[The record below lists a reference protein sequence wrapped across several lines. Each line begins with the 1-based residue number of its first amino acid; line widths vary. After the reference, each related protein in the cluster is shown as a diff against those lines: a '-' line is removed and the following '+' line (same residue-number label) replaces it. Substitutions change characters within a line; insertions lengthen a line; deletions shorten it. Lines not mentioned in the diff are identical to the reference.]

1 MASSEKR
8 KQGEMIQPGSYPTL
22 AMKGEAA
29 LLLHALKSEDVLES
43 AAKVIARKA
52 EELKGAVLLYV
63 DRLEDAAS
71 SGNDI
76 GLYDEAHEIRGLA
89 ATAGLVA
96 TGRIANTL
104 CRYLDAHSR
113 AGKAPERGIV
123 LLQLDA
129 LTRAAHAKDDATRLG
144 DVVAAEL
151 DTLVQSRMVGL
162 S

>member
-1 MASSEKR
+1 MDKTAP
-8 KQGEMIQPGSYPTL
+8 KQGQLIQPGSYPTL

-29 LLLHALKSEDVLES
+29 MLLHVLKSDDALEN
-43 AAKVIARKA
+43 AAKVIARKT

-71 SGNDI
+71 AGNNI
-76 GLYDEAHEIRGLA
+76 GIYEEAHEIRGLA
-89 ATAGLVA
+89 ETAGLVA

-104 CRYLDAHSR
+104 CRYLDAHAQ
-113 AGKAPERGIV
+113 AGAAPERGIV

-151 DTLVQSRMVGL
+151 QALVDSRIA
-162 S
+162 SIS